1 MGDWDKFRWT
11 PPAAGDKVDPPVVDP
26 LAGASATG
34 SISSQAEVDAV
45 LKEVVEVIEHGV
57 DTSRWHSDDEAQ
69 AEQQDGPGGYA
80 YWTGGPSSPEPL
92 PAGTPTA
99 GVEHIKAAVGLAIAD
114 VHSTVHGEEP
124 PEAAPRQ
131 EFDPATAAAV
141 AAAMAN
147 VFTSLSG
154 TRFATGQETPGQS
167 AGPRDPLDIN
177 EVFSAIFKEAQRNA
191 PAGPPED
198 QQAASE
204 VIEADAYQVA
214 ESRDQPAA
222 GASARDV
229 PADDGPAEASAR
241 ARVQEEPDAAS
252 RPPVSEPSTPPKRKR
267 EKTRQQSRDR
277 APYRGV
283 RGRRKPP
290 KLRIAKGFKAKGM
303 RGSLDTD
310 KTALNMAVKVKTLA
324 SPSRAIPLFLLA
336 CVMILAFS
344 KFGVIDQMERE
355 RALQRQLTQLQ
366 EESQRLI
373 AATADYDSVFQKY
386 LLYGTT
392 WMSEAELAQVDVMD
406 VLAICDDTILPNAR
420 ITEISMNNNLV
431 DMTVSG
437 INLIKAASL
446 TQQLEDLP
454 LVRSVSLQLVTL
466 NTGETPAI
474 PLDPAYSAP
483 TKSTAYQFQI
493 KLALPGAPEEAG
505 EEEGGSI
512 NGTA

>member
-11 PPAAGDKVDPPVVDP
+11 PPTAADKVVPPVVDP

-34 SISSQAEVDAV
+34 SITSEAEVDAV
-45 LKEVVEVIEHGV
+45 LKEVVDVIEHGV
-57 DTSRWHSDDEAQ
+57 DTSRWHSADEAQ
-69 AEQQDGPGGYA
+69 AEKQDGSGGYA
-80 YWTGGPSSPEPL
+80 CWTGGPPSPEPL
-92 PAGTPTA
+92 PAGTPPA
-99 GVEHIKAAVGLAIAD
+99 GVENIKAAVGLAIAD

-167 AGPRDPLDIN
+167 AGPRDPMDIN

-191 PAGPPED
+191 PAGTSED
-198 QQAASE
+198 QAAASE
-204 VIEADAYQVA
+204 VIEADAYQVK
-214 ESRDQPAA
+214 ESRDQSAA
-222 GASARDV
+222 GASARNV
-229 PADDGPAEASAR
+229 PADGSAEASAKT
-241 ARVQEEPDAAS
+241 RVQEEPDAAS
-252 RPPVSEPSTPPKRKR
+252 RPPVSEPSTSPKKKR

-344 KFGVIDQMERE
+344 KFGVIDQLERE
-355 RALQRQLTQLQ
+355 RELQHQLTQLQ
-366 EESQRLI
+366 EETQRLI

-406 VLAICDDTILPNAR
+406 VLAIFDDTVLPSAR
-420 ITEISMNNNLV
+420 ITEISMSNNLV

-437 INLIKAASL
+437 ISLSKAASL

-454 LVRSVSLQLVTL
+454 LVRSVSLQQVKL

-483 TKSTAYQFQI
+483 TKTTAYQFQI

-512 NGTA
+512 DGTA